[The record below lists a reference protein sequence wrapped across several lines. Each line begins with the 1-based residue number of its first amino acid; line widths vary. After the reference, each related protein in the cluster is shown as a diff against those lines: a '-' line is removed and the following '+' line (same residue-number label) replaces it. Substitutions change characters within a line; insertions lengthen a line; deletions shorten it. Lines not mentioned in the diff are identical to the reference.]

1 VGFDFRAKLKA
12 GGGLADNSEMKDT
25 IAPNGTASAAGL
37 LPHERR
43 RLNRIQLRAPVRI
56 IYQGLLD
63 EGSAEGVCTDLS
75 ESGLGFSTQA
85 SLYVGEIVEVE
96 FRDHEATAFRLQ
108 VRLLYKMGN
117 HYGAYFL
124 SPDS

>member
-1 VGFDFRAKLKA
+1 
-12 GGGLADNSEMKDT
+12 MKDT
-25 IAPNGTASAAGL
+25 IARKATAPAAGPP
-37 LPHERR
+37 PHERR
-43 RLNRIQLRAPVRI
+43 RANRIQLRAPVRI

-63 EGSAEGVCTDLS
+63 EESEEGICTDLS
-75 ESGLGFSTQA
+75 EAGIGFETQA

-96 FRDHEATAFRLQ
+96 FRDQEATPFRFQ

-117 HYGAYFL
+117 CYGAYFV

>member
-1 VGFDFRAKLKA
+1 M
-12 GGGLADNSEMKDT
+12 SWEMKDT
-25 IAPNGTASAAGL
+25 IARDAPASAAGL

-43 RLNRIQLRAPVRI
+43 RANRIQLRAPVRI

-63 EGSAEGVCTDLS
+63 EESEEGICTDLS
-75 ESGLGFSTQA
+75 EAGIGFETQA

-96 FRDHEATAFRLQ
+96 FRDQEATPFRFQ

-117 HYGAYFL
+117 CYGAYFV

>member
-1 VGFDFRAKLKA
+1 M
-12 GGGLADNSEMKDT
+12 EDT
-25 IAPNGTASAAGL
+25 SARNAPASAAGL

-43 RLNRIQLRAPVRI
+43 RVNRIQLRTPVRI

-63 EGSAEGVCTDLS
+63 EESAEGTCTDLS
-75 ESGLGFSTQA
+75 EAGLGFQTQA

-96 FRDHEATAFRLQ
+96 FRDHEATPFRLQ

-117 HYGAYFL
+117 CYGAYFVT
-124 SPDS
+124 PDST

>member
-1 VGFDFRAKLKA
+1 
-12 GGGLADNSEMKDT
+12 MKDT
-25 IAPNGTASAAGL
+25 IAQNAPAPAAGL

-43 RLNRIQLRAPVRI
+43 RVSRIQLRAPVRI

-63 EGSAEGVCTDLS
+63 EESNEGVCTDLS
-75 ESGLGFSTQA
+75 EAGIGFETPA

-96 FRDHEATAFRLQ
+96 FRDHEATPFRFQ

-117 HYGAYFL
+117 CYGAYFV